1 MAAFVSI
8 VILNWNGRSFLE
20 DFLPSVVAS
29 TYLPREIVLAD
40 NASTDDSVAFV
51 RSRYPSIRIVQ
62 LAQNYGFTK
71 GYNEALKQVK
81 ADYYILLN
89 TDVEVSP
96 GWIEPMV
103 DMLEAKERI
112 GICQPKLLQFT
123 NKDLFEY
130 AGAAGGWIDKLGY
143 PFARGRIFDYCERDA
158 GQYDQAQP
166 IFWASGAA
174 MFIRSSLY
182 HRLGGF
188 EEYFFAHQEEID
200 LCWRAQLAG
209 FEVYACPASVVYH
222 VGGGTLPKGNSRKV
236 FLNFRNNLIM
246 LAKNLPVGEAI
257 LKVGCRF
264 WLDAISAWKSL
275 FAGQGKYFL
284 AVIEA
289 HMGFFYWLMLKR
301 KNSLFPET
309 RRGKLHGYLH
319 GSVVW
324 AHFVEGKK
332 KFMEIVQKK
341 SDIFN

>member
-1 MAAFVSI
+1 MATFTITHLATFVSI

-29 TYLPREIVLAD
+29 TYLPKEIVLAD

-103 DMLEAKERI
+103 DLLEANERI

-143 PFARGRIFDYCERDA
+143 PFARGRIFDYCERDS
-158 GQYDQAQP
+158 GLYDQAQ
-166 IFWASGAA
+166 
-174 MFIRSSLY
+174 
-182 HRLGGF
+182 
-188 EEYFFAHQEEID
+188 
-200 LCWRAQLAG
+200 
-209 FEVYACPASVVYH
+209 
-222 VGGGTLPKGNSRKV
+222 
-236 FLNFRNNLIM
+236 
-246 LAKNLPVGEAI
+246 
-257 LKVGCRF
+257 
-264 WLDAISAWKSL
+264 
-275 FAGQGKYFL
+275 
-284 AVIEA
+284 
-289 HMGFFYWLMLKR
+289 
-301 KNSLFPET
+301 
-309 RRGKLHGYLH
+309 
-319 GSVVW
+319 
-324 AHFVEGKK
+324 
-332 KFMEIVQKK
+332 
-341 SDIFN
+341 